1 MKDKWAGLFTKKY
14 NKPCNSL
21 FNSVIQFLSIC
32 HELLEDELAG
42 QCGYV
47 GSPLGLVSCHWC
59 PLLISPWG
67 EAWFNLNFAIR
78 VDVYALNLPVLAIL
92 CGTLGKYICI
102 TAAVFSNY
110 VSICSMFKSTLLTF
124 DYKVRIYVLL
134 SSKEK
139 LQRPSSMHIL
149 GKHGFNA

>member
-1 MKDKWAGLFTKKY
+1 MKY
-14 NKPCNSL
+14 NKLCNSL

-47 GSPLGLVSCHWC
+47 GSPLGLVLCHWWL
-59 PLLISPWG
+59 LLISPWG

-92 CGTLGKYICI
+92 CGTLGKYIYI

-110 VSICSMFKSTLLTF
+110 VSICSMFKSTLLTI
-124 DYKVRIYVLL
+124 DYKVRIYIML

-149 GKHGFNA
+149 GKHGFSA